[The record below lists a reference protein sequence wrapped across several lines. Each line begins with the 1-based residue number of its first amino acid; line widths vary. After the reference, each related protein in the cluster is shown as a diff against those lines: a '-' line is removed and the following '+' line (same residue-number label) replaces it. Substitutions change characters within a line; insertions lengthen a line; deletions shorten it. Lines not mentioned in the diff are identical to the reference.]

1 MTPDPASSPQS
12 ERRKTWTPGLVWSIP
27 LAALLIVVYLGIQ
40 ALVHRGEVVTVTF
53 SRAAGARPHET
64 KVLYQGVEAG
74 QLIKIVPNEDGRRLD
89 FQLRLVPQAN
99 AGLNSNARFWLIGA
113 SPTFSDL
120 SSLRAVVSGVAI
132 GYAPGEGGT
141 PQTRF
146 EGLDRAPI
154 VLPGDKGTRYLL
166 TAHRLGSVNEGSV
179 LLYKGQAVGKVTE
192 IKFTG
197 ETDFRLEVFVF
208 APYDS
213 LVKPG
218 VRFWKSTPLRLSLAG
233 GGLNVSL
240 APVNTIL
247 AGGIDFELPPAA
259 VGGPQAEPGSEFKLY
274 TSHGAARE
282 GLSGPTVRYDFEF
295 GGAAGALDE
304 ESVVTLLGFQ
314 IGEVETA
321 QLIYDKRTEKP
332 LTLVTALLYPQR
344 LGIAIPP
351 TGSSDD
357 WRSATD
363 IKLRQLLHNGY
374 RARLQQTPAL
384 VGNQSI
390 ALVEVKGSSAADL
403 ARDSANPRI
412 PTVPG
417 STDLDDITSQAS
429 QILTR
434 INQIPIDQ
442 IGRDLQQVTSRLRE
456 LVTSPKTEASIARL
470 DHTLAE
476 LDRMLASVEP
486 QIGPLV
492 VKLNQAA
499 AQIAATA
506 LAVHELLDDDQGG
519 QGEGLTQTMQQLN
532 EAARSVRTLT
542 EYLGR
547 HPEALIRGKRPEK

>member
-1 MTPDPASSPQS
+1 MTPDPVHSPRS
-12 ERRKTWTPGLVWSIP
+12 ERRKTWSPGLVWAIP
-27 LAALLIVVYLGIQ
+27 LAALFIVAYLGIQ
-40 ALVHRGEVVTVTF
+40 ALTHRGEVVTVTF

-64 KVLYQGVEAG
+64 KVLYQGVEEG

-113 SPTFSDL
+113 SPTLSDL
-120 SSLRAVVSGVAI
+120 SSLKAVVSGVAI

-179 LLYKGQAVGKVTE
+179 LLYKGQGVGKVTE

-233 GGLNVSL
+233 GGLNVTL
-240 APVNTIL
+240 APINAIL
-247 AGGIDFELPPAA
+247 AGGIDFELPPAGL
-259 VGGPQAEPGSEFKLY
+259 GGPQAAPGSEFKLY
-274 TSHGAARE
+274 ASHGAARE
-282 GLSGPTVRYDFEF
+282 GLSGPTVRYDFAF
-295 GGAAGALDE
+295 GGPAGALDE
-304 ESVVTLLGFQ
+304 ESPVTLLGFQ
-314 IGEVETA
+314 IGEIETA
-321 QLIYDKRTEKP
+321 QLTYDKRTDKP
-332 LTLVTALLYPQR
+332 FTLVTALLYPQR
-344 LGIAIPP
+344 LGVTIPS
-351 TGSSDD
+351 TGSFGS
-357 WRSATD
+357 WQSATD
-363 IKLRQLLHNGY
+363 AKLRQLLRNGY

-390 ALVEVKGSSAADL
+390 AFVEVNGSSAADL

-434 INQIPIDQ
+434 INHIPIDQ
-442 IGRDLQQVTSRLRE
+442 IGRDLQQVTSRLRD
-456 LVTSPKTEASIARL
+456 LVTSPKTDESLARL
-470 DHTLAE
+470 NHTLAE
-476 LDRMLASVEP
+476 LDQMLASVEP

-492 VKLNQAA
+492 AKLDQAA
-499 AQIAATA
+499 AQISATA
-506 LAVHELLDDDQGG
+506 LAVHQLLDNDGGG
-519 QGEGLTQTMQQLN
+519 QSEGLTQTMQQLN

-542 EYLGR
+542 DYLGR

>member
-1 MTPDPASSPQS
+1 M
-12 ERRKTWTPGLVWSIP
+12 
-27 LAALLIVVYLGIQ
+27 
-40 ALVHRGEVVTVTF
+40 
-53 SRAAGARPHET
+53 
-64 KVLYQGVEAG
+64 
-74 QLIKIVPNEDGRRLD
+74 
-89 FQLRLVPQAN
+89 
-99 AGLNSNARFWLIGA
+99 
-113 SPTFSDL
+113 
-120 SSLRAVVSGVAI
+120 
-132 GYAPGEGGT
+132 
-141 PQTRF
+141 
-146 EGLDRAPI
+146 
-154 VLPGDKGTRYLL
+154 L

-233 GGLNVSL
+233 GGLNVTL

-247 AGGIDFELPPAA
+247 AGGIDFELPPAGL
-259 VGGPQAEPGSEFKLY
+259 GGPQAEPGSEFKLY
-274 TSHGAARE
+274 ASHGAARE

-332 LTLVTALLYPQR
+332 FTLVTALLYPQR

-363 IKLRQLLHNGY
+363 VKLRQLLHNGY

-390 ALVEVKGSSAADL
+390 AFVEVKGSSAADL

-442 IGRDLQQVTSRLRE
+442 IGRDLQQVTGRLRE
-456 LVTSPKTEASIARL
+456 LVTSPKTDASIARL

-506 LAVHELLDDDQGG
+506 LAVHELLDNDRGG

-532 EAARSVRTLT
+532 EAARSLRTLT